1 MRIDLRNREGW
12 AVFGKDSKSYWDSIS
27 TYIGFAIKGNGFGIG
42 STFITF
48 AAKSTE
54 YGAKKTVQIVCKKG
68 EEGVRMVPGQYLCSD
83 GIEIA
88 VDAGPS
94 FFIPHPFLPD
104 QPGIFF
110 QSVVY

>member
-1 MRIDLRNREGW
+1 MAFSENNC
-12 AVFGKDSKSYWDSIS
+12 K
-27 TYIGFAIKGNGFGIG
+27 

-54 YGAKKTVQIVCKKG
+54 YGTKKTVQIVCKKG

-83 GIEIA
+83 DIEITI
-88 VDAGPS
+88 DASPS

-110 QSVVY
+110 QSVVYRSFQDLHDRVAL